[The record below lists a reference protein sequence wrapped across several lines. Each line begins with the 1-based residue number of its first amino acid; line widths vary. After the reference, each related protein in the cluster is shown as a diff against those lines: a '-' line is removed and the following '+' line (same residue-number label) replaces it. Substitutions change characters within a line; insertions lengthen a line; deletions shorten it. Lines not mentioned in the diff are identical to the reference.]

1 MVILFL
7 IACTEATPED
17 IAAMKA
23 VSEHN
28 RLRTKCMSKS
38 SGSQPECWDE
48 EDWES
53 FCERVACKKQ

>member
-1 MVILFL
+1 MIILFL
-7 IACTEATPED
+7 IACTKATPED

-48 EDWES
+48 EDWEA